1 MTGLTIAVG
10 VIVALLL
17 LPSLKTFKLG
27 PVELET
33 VSRPINAE
41 KNIELETV
49 SELIVPIH
57 DMPVYSTQ
65 PATICYGIEISELNP
80 NRHNFFYLKTIST
93 DVLHSIR
100 DYLEQRALLAHG

>member
-65 PATICYGIEISELNP
+65 LQQFAMALKFQSLIRTDIT
-80 NRHNFFYLKTIST
+80 FFI
-93 DVLHSIR
+93 
-100 DYLEQRALLAHG
+100 